1 MHERLLT
8 DEAERIWVV
17 VPERGTDAVATI
29 EAWARR
35 RGVTAARVSA
45 IGGFD
50 RAVLGWFDWDAKDYR
65 RIEVGEQCE
74 VVALLGDIAV
84 SGDSVKLH
92 VHAVLGQ
99 ADGTA
104 KAGHLLEGI
113 VRPTLEVMVVQSP
126 AHLARKHDPITGL
139 ALLDPESR

>member
-8 DEAERIWVV
+8 ADVERSWVL
-17 VPERGTDAVATI
+17 VPDRGSSAVAAI
-29 EAWARR
+29 EAWAER
-35 RGVTAARVSA
+35 RGVEAARVSA
-45 IGGFD
+45 IGGFE

-65 RIEVGEQCE
+65 RIEIDEQSE

-92 VHAVLGQ
+92 AHAVLGQ
-99 ADGTA
+99 HDGTA

-113 VRPTLEVMVVQSP
+113 VRPTLEVMVVESP
-126 AHLARKHDPITGL
+126 AHLSRKLDPVTGL
-139 ALLDPESR
+139 ALLQL